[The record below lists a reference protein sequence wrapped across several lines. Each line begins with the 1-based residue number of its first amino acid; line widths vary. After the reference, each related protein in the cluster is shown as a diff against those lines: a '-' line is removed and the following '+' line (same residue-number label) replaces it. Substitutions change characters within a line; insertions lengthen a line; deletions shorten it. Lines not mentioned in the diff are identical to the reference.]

1 MPASVEI
8 GGGSKFAYGEIGV
21 VIHSRAII
29 GKNVMIGQNVTLC
42 GKSGWYEVP
51 IIGDNVEISAGG

>member
-1 MPASVEI
+1 
-8 GGGSKFAYGEIGV
+8 
-21 VIHSRAII
+21 
-29 GKNVMIGQNVTLC
+29 MIGQNVTLC